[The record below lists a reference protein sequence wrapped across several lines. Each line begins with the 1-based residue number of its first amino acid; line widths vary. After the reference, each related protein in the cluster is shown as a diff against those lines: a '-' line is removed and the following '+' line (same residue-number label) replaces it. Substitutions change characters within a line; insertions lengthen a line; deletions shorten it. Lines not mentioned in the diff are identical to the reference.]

1 MTAAASVAGFV
12 WDPRLA
18 AHVYRADHPLKPRRL
33 RGVHDTLV
41 RLGAFS
47 HPNARLLTPRDATRA
62 ELERVHDGA
71 YVDAVAQAS
80 ADPDLDYAEGG
91 LHTFGD
97 TPPFPGIHEASRP
110 TAGAS
115 PAGPSRGP
123 GPRTSAAGGRAP
135 AIASTSHC
143 RPTPTTPPT
152 SGRSTRSYRRSSGA
166 TVRTSS

>member
-1 MTAAASVAGFV
+1 MTAAVSVAGFV

-47 HPNARLLTPRDATRA
+47 HPNARLLAPRDATRA

-80 ADPDLDYAEGG
+80 ADPDLDYAEWG

-97 TPPFPGIHEASRP
+97 TPPFAGMHEASLL
-110 TAGAS
+110 TTGAS
-115 PAGPSRGP
+115 LVAMEAVVS
-123 GPRTSAAGGRAP
+123 GRAP
-135 AIASTSHC
+135 FAVYNCARVHHPE
-143 RPTPTTPPT
+143 RPLQSQSFSYQQPPELY
-152 SGRSTRSYRRSSGA
+152 GHLADHHEHNLR
-166 TVRTSS
+166 

>member
-47 HPNARLLTPRDATRA
+47 HPNARLLAPRDATRA

-80 ADPDLDYAEGG
+80 ADPDLDYAEWG

-97 TPPFPGIHEASRP
+97 TPPFAGMHEASLL
-110 TAGAS
+110 TTGAS
-115 PAGPSRGP
+115 LVAME
-123 GPRTSAAGGRAP
+123 AVV
-135 AIASTSHC
+135 
-143 RPTPTTPPT
+143 
-152 SGRSTRSYRRSSGA
+152 SGRGASRVHVRARRPHPLGPDGAKSFYLQNSGSRVA
-166 TVRTSS
+166 

>member
-18 AHVYRADHPLKPRRL
+18 AHVYRAGHPLKPRRL
-33 RGVHDTLV
+33 RGVHDPLV

-47 HPNARLLTPRDATRA
+47 HPNARLLAPRDATRA

-80 ADPDLDYAEGG
+80 ADPDLDYAEWG

-97 TPPFPGIHEASRP
+97 TPPFAGMHEASLLTTGATLVAMEAVVSGRAESASDMRARAP
-110 TAGAS
+110 TAPSKRGLRLVSLADPITGGA
-115 PAGPSRGP
+115 R
-123 GPRTSAAGGRAP
+123 R
-135 AIASTSHC
+135 C
-143 RPTPTTPPT
+143 RN
-152 SGRSTRSYRRSSGA
+152 
-166 TVRTSS
+166 